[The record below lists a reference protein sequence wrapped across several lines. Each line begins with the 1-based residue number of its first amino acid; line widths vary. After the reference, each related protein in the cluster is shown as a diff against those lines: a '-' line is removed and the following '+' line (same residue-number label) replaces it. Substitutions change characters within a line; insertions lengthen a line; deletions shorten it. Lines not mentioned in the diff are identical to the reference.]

1 MDIKTEDGKQFSAAK
16 PGFDFSATGL
26 RVLNEEIGA
35 LHAIEPYIR
44 DKSFST
50 ACEAILRVRGK
61 VIVTGMGK
69 SGHIASKIAATMA
82 STGTPAF
89 FVQPGE
95 AAHGDLGMIS
105 REDLVI
111 AISNSGESA
120 EIITLIPVLRR
131 LDITLVCMT
140 GNPSSTM
147 AREADIHLCIHVA
160 QEACPL
166 NLAPTS
172 STTTSLVMGDALAIA
187 LLEAKGFTARDFAM
201 SHPGGA
207 LGRRL
212 LLRNSKIMHTGK
224 NLPVVTMNTPI
235 KRALVEMTSK
245 GLGMVAVVR
254 EDGTVYGLFTDG
266 DLRRV
271 LDREIS
277 IHTPIAEVIREG
289 CITVPQDML
298 AAKSLE
304 IMQSYRINGL
314 LVVDEGNK
322 LLGAF
327 NMHDLLAA
335 GVF

>member
-1 MDIKTEDGKQFSAAK
+1 MAASDKPFNFSE
-16 PGFDFSATGL
+16 TGV
-26 RVLNEEIGA
+26 RVLHEEIQA

-44 DKSFST
+44 DSSFAA
-50 ACEAILRVRGK
+50 ACEAILQVKGK

-82 STGTPAF
+82 STGTPSF
-89 FVQPGE
+89 FVHPGE
-95 AAHGDLGMIS
+95 AAHGDLGMIGQD
-105 REDLVI
+105 DLVI
-111 AISNSGESA
+111 AISNSGESS
-120 EIITLIPVLRR
+120 EILTLIPVLKR
-131 LDITLVCMT
+131 LDITLICMT

-147 AREADIHLCIHVA
+147 ASECDIHLCIHVA

-187 LLEAKGFTARDFAM
+187 LLEAKGFTANDFAM

-212 LLRNSKIMHTGK
+212 LLRNCVIMHTGDS
-224 NLPVVTMNTPI
+224 LPVVTKNTSI
-235 KRALVEMTSK
+235 KKALFEMTSK
-245 GLGMVAVVR
+245 GLGMVAVVN
-254 EDGTVYGLFTDG
+254 DDKTVYGLFTDG

-271 LDREIS
+271 LDRDLS
-277 IHTPIAEVIREG
+277 IQQPIVEVIRQG
-289 CITVPQDML
+289 CITVPPDML

-314 LVVDEGNK
+314 LVVDEKNS
-322 LLGAF
+322 LVGAF
-327 NMHDLLAA
+327 NMHDLLVA